1 MEGNQCCQLLM
12 KTDLLEKDLPHDMQH
27 FVKALKDF
35 DQVRRSCFGQILHED
50 YVQAILDFQES
61 FMELGIRVTPKI
73 HALFVHVKQ
82 FCSKNKLPLGAF
94 SEQASESVH
103 ADFKTVWKHF
113 TVDINH
119 SEFGSQLLSAVVKY
133 NGMDIG

>member
-1 MEGNQCCQLLM
+1 
-12 KTDLLEKDLPHDMQH
+12 
-27 FVKALKDF
+27 
-35 DQVRRSCFGQILHED
+35 
-50 YVQAILDFQES
+50 
-61 FMELGIRVTPKI
+61 MELGIRVTPKI

-103 ADFKTVWKHF
+103 ANFKTVWKHF

-119 SEFGSQLLSAVVKY
+119 SEFGSRLLSAVACTLDE
-133 NGMDIG
+133 NNCHIGKSIKKGYLKRKVVQNKNTLSRICINLAE